1 MGFAKYK
8 NMAVYCAVIAEVLV
22 NTQTGAIRVEKAY
35 ASADAGLIIN
45 PNGLKN
51 QIEGGLIQ
59 ATSWSLLER
68 VDYDTNH
75 IKTQNW
81 NDYPVL
87 RFTDVPLVEVSLINR
102 PEERSLGVGE
112 GAHGPMAAAI
122 ANAVHAACGQR
133 LRDTPLKLQV

>member
-1 MGFAKYK
+1 M
-8 NMAVYCAVIAEVLV
+8 
-22 NTQTGAIRVEKAY
+22 
-35 ASADAGLIIN
+35 
-45 PNGLKN
+45 
-51 QIEGGLIQ
+51 
-59 ATSWSLLER
+59 ER

-81 NDYPVL
+81 SDYPIL

-112 GAHGPMAAAI
+112 GVHGPTAAAI

-133 LRDTPLKLQV
+133 LRDTPLKLQA